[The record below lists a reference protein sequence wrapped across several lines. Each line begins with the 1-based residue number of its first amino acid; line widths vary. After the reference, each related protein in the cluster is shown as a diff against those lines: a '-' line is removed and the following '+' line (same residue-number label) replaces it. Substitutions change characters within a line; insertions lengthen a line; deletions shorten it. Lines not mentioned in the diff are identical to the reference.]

1 MSETPTAERAAPFSV
16 GVRAFCAFVAKS
28 GDLDHRFTPAPSAEE
43 GMAGHRFVVAR
54 RGPGYQQE
62 VALEA
67 TVKGLRLRGRVD
79 GLDADADA
87 LEEIKTFR
95 GDLASMPDNHRA
107 LHRAQLQTYGAL
119 YCLMHGRQAVDLR
132 LVYFDVDRREEQ
144 IETLDGDAG
153 RLVAITE
160 ARAAEYLEWARALEA
175 HRQERDLALR
185 TLPFPHATVPAGQRQ
200 LMEAVDEAMEQGQT
214 LLAQAPTGVGK
225 TLGVLVPAL
234 RALGRGAVDRLFY
247 LTAKTSTQFEAQ
259 KALDQLQPANRVL
272 PLRVLTLTSREKAC
286 EHPDKACHGAS
297 CPLARGFFDRLPAAR
312 IAARALPA
320 LRPDTLRATAARHQL
335 CPYYLGQEMARWAD
349 IVIGDLHYYFDR
361 SALLYALSLQNRWRP
376 GVLIDEAHNLIER
389 ARSMYSAAIAQTPL
403 REAGRGA
410 PADVRQALAR
420 LDRCLDDLAPQDEA
434 AAENADTAPPETPPE
449 PLVQALNKSVAALGS
464 HLNTTGSH
472 TEPELLQRYFELLA
486 VQRLAEEFGRHALCD
501 ITVEAA
507 RSSDLFGT
515 VNTQF
520 AIHNVIPA
528 PHLAP
533 AIHRARALVG
543 FSATL
548 TPPEYHQRMWGLPDA
563 RFRWCDAPS
572 AFADGQLRVRT
583 VTRIPTRMPQRRA
596 SAPRIAT
603 LIATQFHYRP
613 GNYLAFFSSFA
624 YLQAVAEALAR
635 LHPDVP
641 QRRQSSAMSD
651 AQRSAFVQDFEHG
664 GRGVAFAVLGGAFG
678 EGIDLPGDRLTGVF
692 VTTLGI
698 PPVTPFRDR
707 MAAQVERSFGEGS
720 GWPFVYLYPGLQKV
734 IQAVGRTIRTQDD
747 EGVAILIDPRYGR
760 PDIRALL
767 PPAWQAPA
775 ATGNAHSGQV
785 PLKGESGR
793 LGRTDRQA

>member
-1 MSETPTAERAAPFSV
+1 MTDTHALERTEAISV

-43 GMAGHRFVVAR
+43 GMAGHRQVVAR

-62 VALEA
+62 VALDA
-67 TVKGLRLRGRVD
+67 TINGLRLRGRVD
-79 GLDADADA
+79 GLDTDSET

-95 GDLASMPDNHRA
+95 GDLAAMPDNHRA
-107 LHRAQLQTYGAL
+107 LHRAQLETYGAL
-119 YCLMHGRQAVDLR
+119 YCLMHGKEAVDLR

-144 IETLDGDAG
+144 IEDIDGDAQH
-153 RLVAITE
+153 LIAITE
-160 ARAAEYLEWARALEA
+160 ARAADYLAWAQAMEA
-175 HRQERDLALR
+175 HRQQRDHALQA
-185 TLPFPHATVPAGQRQ
+185 LSFPYAAVPDGQRH
-200 LMEAVDEAMEQGQT
+200 LMQAVDTAMEEGHT

-225 TLGVLVPAL
+225 TLGVLYPAL

-247 LTAKTSTQFEAQ
+247 LTAKTSTQFEAH
-259 KALDQLQPANRVL
+259 KALDQLQPAQGAL

-312 IAARALPA
+312 IAARASPA
-320 LRPDTLRATAARHQL
+320 LHPDTLRAIAAQHQV

-349 IVIGDLHYYFDR
+349 VVIGDLHYYFDR

-376 GVLIDEAHNLIER
+376 GVLVDEAHNLIER
-389 ARSMYSAAIAQTPL
+389 ARGMYSAAIAQAPL

-410 PADVRQALAR
+410 PSDVRQALAR
-420 LDRCLDDLAPQDEA
+420 LDRCLDDLALQDA
-434 AAENADTAPPETPPE
+434 TATDDPEPTPPEAPPE
-449 PLVQALNKSVAALGS
+449 PLIQALNKSIAALGS
-464 HLNTTGSH
+464 HLNTAGSH

-486 VQRLAEEFGRHALCD
+486 VQRLAEEFGRHALCEV
-501 ITVEAA
+501 TVEPAP
-507 RSSDLFGT
+507 RSDLFGGI
-515 VNTQF
+515 NTQF

-528 PHLAP
+528 PHLAA

-548 TPPEYHQRMWGLPDA
+548 TPPDYHQRMWGLPEA

-572 AFADGQLRVRT
+572 AFDDEQLRVRSI
-583 VTRIPTRMPQRRA
+583 TRIPTRMAQRRA
-596 SAPRIAT
+596 SATPIAA
-603 LIATQFHYRP
+603 LIATQFRYRP

-624 YLQAVAEALAR
+624 YLQAVADALAQQ
-635 LHPDVP
+635 HPDVP

-651 AQRSAFVQDFEHG
+651 AQRSAFVQDFQSG

-707 MAAQVERSFGEGS
+707 MAAQVEASFGEGT

-734 IQAVGRTIRTQDD
+734 IQAVGRTIRTRED

-767 PPAWQAPA
+767 PSSWYPPRAGSTGAGAVPQPAQHPAP
-775 ATGNAHSGQV
+775 
-785 PLKGESGR
+785 
-793 LGRTDRQA
+793 